1 MVYSGVFKG
10 FPGSTMR
17 INDLLVAAL
26 VCIVWGLNAVA
37 AKIGVSHIPPVFF
50 TAMRFVFVLMVLSP
64 WLKPVPGKW
73 GELIPAVFFMGGFHF
88 ALIFKGAQLSD
99 ASTMSIVNQLYV
111 PFAALIAIFALGE
124 AVPWQR
130 WVGIGTALLG
140 VTIFSLDATVSE
152 HLPGV
157 AFLVADGLV
166 MAIGTVLLRRIS
178 GIAPFV
184 VQAWMAAV
192 GLPFLLGVSFLFE
205 EGQFA
210 ALASSPW
217 QGWAAL
223 AYTVIGGSLIGHTL
237 YYVLLQRYEVSLVA
251 SVLLPGPAIG
261 VLAGVVFLGE
271 PFTPMI
277 VLGSFLTIAGV
288 FIVLRRNR
296 RMTAIEPAEGV

>member
-10 FPGSTMR
+10 FPGLTMR

-50 TAMRFVFVLMVLSP
+50 TAIRFVFVLMVLLP
-64 WLKPVPGKW
+64 WLKPVHGKW
-73 GELIPAVFFMGGFHF
+73 GELIPAVFFMGGLHF
-88 ALIFKGAQLSD
+88 ALLFKGAQLSD
-99 ASTMSIVNQLYV
+99 ASTMSVVNQLYV
-111 PFAALIAIFALGE
+111 PFAALIAIFWLGE
-124 AVPWQR
+124 QVPWQR
-130 WVGIGTALLG
+130 WLGIFTALLG

-152 HLPGV
+152 HLLGV
-157 AFLVADGLV
+157 AFLVADGLA
-166 MAIGTVLLRRIS
+166 MAIGTVLLRRIT
-178 GIAPFV
+178 GIPPFV
-184 VQAWMAAV
+184 MQAWMAVV

-205 EGQFA
+205 KGQVA
-210 ALASSPW
+210 ALASAPW

-223 AYTVIGGSLIGHTL
+223 AYTVIGGSLIGHTF
-237 YYVLLQRYEVSLVA
+237 YYILLQRYKVSLVA

-261 VLAGVVFLGE
+261 VLAGVVLLGE

-296 RMTAIEPAEGV
+296 RITVIEPAEGV

>member
-1 MVYSGVFKG
+1 
-10 FPGSTMR
+10 MR
-17 INDLLVAAL
+17 FTDLLIAAIVCVA
-26 VCIVWGLNAVA
+26 WGLNAVA
-37 AKIGVSHIPPVFF
+37 AKIGVTHIPPVFF
-50 TAMRFVFVLMVLSP
+50 TAMRFVFVLMILLP
-64 WLKPVPGKW
+64 WLKPAPGKW
-73 GELIPAVFFMGGFHF
+73 GELIPAVFFMGGLHF

-99 ASTMSIVNQLYV
+99 ASTMSVVNQLYV

-124 AVPWQR
+124 EVPWQR
-130 WVGIGTALLG
+130 WAGIFTALLG

-166 MAIGTVLLRRIS
+166 MAIGTVLLRRMS

-192 GLPFLLGVSFLFE
+192 GLPFLLAVSFAFE
-205 EGQFA
+205 DGQWA
-210 ALASSPW
+210 ALVSSPW

-223 AYTVIGGSLIGHTL
+223 AYTVIGASLIGHTF

-271 PFTPMI
+271 PLTPMI
-277 VLGSFLTIAGV
+277 VLGTALTIAGV
-288 FIVLRRNR
+288 FIVLRRGR
-296 RMTAIEPAEGV
+296 RIRVTEPAEGV